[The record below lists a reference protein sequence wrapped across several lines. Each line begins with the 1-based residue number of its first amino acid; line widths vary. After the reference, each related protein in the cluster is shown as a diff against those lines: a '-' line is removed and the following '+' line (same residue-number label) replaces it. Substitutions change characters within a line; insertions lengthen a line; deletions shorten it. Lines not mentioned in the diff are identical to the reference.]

1 VRKHFPILAI
11 IVVSSILRIWNLG
24 NIPLGLS
31 LQEVGLGIYLPTA
44 VLIRLPFAIMGVF
57 SVYVMYLIVKK
68 IFEDER
74 LALISAFLLGIIPW
88 HVQESR
94 IFSWGMIFLLVGEG
108 LILLIIKFLDKKS
121 IKLPKFNLYL
131 GILLTLVCIIVPSK
145 NLSTRVDDQRLIVVN
160 NSPKIISRIFVN
172 KITENYRL
180 RQQVLFTNLDFGNYF
195 FAGHPR
201 ERGGIEESQKL
212 LLFMLPFIVLGLFK
226 IGRDK
231 SKYLATWTIISLF
244 VLTFFNLQESQT
256 LILILPFVV
265 LASLGIVELLRNNNK
280 LLKWLAYI
288 LFAFGFFESL
298 YFYNLYFSGY
308 TESQFSPRRPVYIEI
323 SNKLKEISK
332 PEDKI
337 LVNDRLGN
345 PKEFLNFYLNKN
357 INGYEFKSYDY
368 RDFKERGILFVDA
381 IPVDPSPKE
390 PLYVK
395 DGGWPKDLDVLSEF
409 YDSGKRLRV
418 VIYRIK

>member
-31 LQEVGLGIYLPTA
+31 LQEVGIGTYLPTA
-44 VLIRLPFAIMGVF
+44 TLIRLPLAILGIA
-57 SVYVMYLIVKK
+57 SVYAMYLIIKK
-68 IFEDER
+68 IFEDEK
-74 LALISAFLLGIIPW
+74 LALISAFLLGVIPW

-94 IFSWGMIFLLVGEG
+94 IFSWGMIFLLIGEI
-108 LILLIIKFLDKKS
+108 LTLLIIKILGKKTF
-121 IKLPKFNLYL
+121 KFPKFNLYL
-131 GILLTLVCIIVPSK
+131 GILLALICIIVPSK

-201 ERGGIEESQKL
+201 ERGGIEENQKL

-226 IGRDK
+226 IGNK
-231 SKYLATWTIISLF
+231 SKYLVTWAIISLF

-265 LASLGIVELLRNNNK
+265 LGSLGIAELLRNNNK
-280 LLKWLAYI
+280 LFKWLVYV
-288 LFAFGFFESL
+288 LFASGLFESL
-298 YFYNLYFSGY
+298 YFYNQYFSGY
-308 TESQFSPRRPVYIEI
+308 TESQFSPRRPVYIDI
-323 SNKLKEISK
+323 SNKLKEIKKSN
-332 PEDKI
+332 DSV
-337 LVNDRLGN
+337 LVSDRLGN

-368 RDFKERGILFVDA
+368 RDFKERGMLFVDA

-390 PLYVK
+390 SLYVK
-395 DGGWPKDLDVLSEF
+395 DGGWPDGLEVLSEF